1 MINNPDDIPDTEESV
16 LIQKYITNPYLIRSV
31 LDVNDY
37 TKNIMLVVR
46 RCKFDLRVYVLV
58 TGVDPLKIYV
68 YDEGLVRYHTSDKKS
83 WKYFIDVQLSGLP
96 PMTLLLIQTRSRT
109 TGFM

>member
-1 MINNPDDIPDTEESV
+1 
-16 LIQKYITNPYLIRSV
+16 
-31 LDVNDY
+31 
-37 TKNIMLVVR
+37 MLVVR

-68 YDEGLVRYHTSDKKS
+68 YDEGLVRYDTSDKEVES
-83 WKYFIDVQLSGLP
+83 TLSDVQLLGLP
-96 PMTLLLIQTRSRT
+96 QMTSLLIQTRSRT